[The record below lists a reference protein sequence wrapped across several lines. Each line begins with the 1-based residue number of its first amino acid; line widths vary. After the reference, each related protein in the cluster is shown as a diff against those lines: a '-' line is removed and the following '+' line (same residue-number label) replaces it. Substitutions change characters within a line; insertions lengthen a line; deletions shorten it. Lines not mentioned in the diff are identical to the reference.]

1 MRTSAGS
8 TEAAATGRVWFI
20 TGASRGLGRAFADA
34 ALAAGDVVAVAARTT
49 APLEELAAAHPGR
62 VLPLRLDVTDRAA
75 VLAAVAAATDHYGR
89 LDIVVNNAGMLTMGM
104 AEEFTEAEARA
115 QLDVNFFGALWVSQA
130 VLPVLRAQGSG
141 HLVQISSIAALA
153 GFPSTGLYSASKFAL
168 EGLSEAIAMEAAGFG
183 VKVSIVQP
191 GGYWTDLYSAM
202 RTTTPLDAYAPLRAE
217 LEKQFAEGSVDS
229 DPARRRRAAP
239 AGRQRRT
246 AAAPAARR
254 HGLRPRVRP
263 RPAADGDVGRV
274 GEGQP
279 GGRARRPGARPGAAR
294 AGHGVGHGDGRRGGA
309 GAGVTPAAPARG
321 RQRPRR
327 ERVLPASTAPA
338 AAATTPAAIRPFRD
352 RQDSTDQRELAE
364 SSEPRLS
371 QEPAESAESAEPA
384 EPIDSTL
391 PTEPTE
397 STEPTEPI
405 DRAEP
410 IEATERTESSDQSD
424 RDDED
429 AHRAVMRR
437 SYAVSGES
445 GRLSGAGD
453 ACGSPRGASGLP
465 R

>member
-229 DPARRRRAAP
+229 DPA
-239 AGRQRRT
+239 
-246 AAAPAARR
+246 
-254 HGLRPRVRP
+254 L
-263 RPAADGDVGRV
+263 
-274 GEGQP
+274 
-279 GGRARRPGARPGAAR
+279 
-294 AGHGVGHGDGRRGGA
+294 
-309 GAGVTPAAPARG
+309 
-321 RQRPRR
+321 
-327 ERVLPASTAPA
+327 A
-338 AAATTPAAIRPFRD
+338 AAALLQLVDSDEPPLRLLLGGMVYDLAFDLARRRMETWAGWEKVSRAAEHAVPAPVPVLPGPD
-352 RQDSTDQRELAE
+352 TGSDTGTDAGVAQV
-364 SSEPRLS
+364 
-371 QEPAESAESAEPA
+371 PA
-384 EPIDSTL
+384 
-391 PTEPTE
+391 
-397 STEPTEPI
+397 
-405 DRAEP
+405 
-410 IEATERTESSDQSD
+410 
-424 RDDED
+424 
-429 AHRAVMRR
+429 
-437 SYAVSGES
+437 
-445 GRLSGAGD
+445 
-453 ACGSPRGASGLP
+453 
-465 R
+465 